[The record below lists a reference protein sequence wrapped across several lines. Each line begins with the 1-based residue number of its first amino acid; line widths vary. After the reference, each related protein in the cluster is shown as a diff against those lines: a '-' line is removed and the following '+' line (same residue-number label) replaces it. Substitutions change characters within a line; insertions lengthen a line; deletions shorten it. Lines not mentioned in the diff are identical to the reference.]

1 MNTGLKAERTR
12 FCDASCPFVEN
23 IFQFLPAPSTASVP
37 PSDFDVLVVGSG
49 IAGLSFA
56 LKAANNGHKVA
67 ILTKKDRAESNTNY
81 AQGGIAAVTSRTDD
95 FSSHVRDTLE
105 CGDGLCDESVVRAIV
120 QDAPPRIQ
128 ELAEMGVKFTTDA
141 QGGYELGR
149 EGGHSQRRILHV
161 KDVTGRA
168 IEEALLHATA
178 TSPNITVLEH
188 FFAIDLVTR
197 AKLRRAKP
205 DGPDQVLGLYALD
218 VHAGKVR
225 TFRAPAVMLATGGV
239 GQVYQFTTN
248 PDIATGDGIAMA
260 YRAGVPIADME
271 FIQFH
276 PTALYTRENERF
288 LISEAVRGEGAIL
301 RNAAGDAF
309 MPRYDA
315 RADLAPR
322 DIVARAIDAEMKRS
336 GARHVWLDLTHFA
349 PGKAKA
355 HFPNIVATC
364 ARHGIDVENAMI
376 PVVPAAHYLCGGVR
390 TNLRAETAL
399 PGLYAC
405 GEVAC
410 TGLHGANRLA
420 SNSLLEAV
428 VLAHRGAEAV
438 HDYLATAR
446 RAGSTVPDWVDGS
459 AQDPDERVVLT
470 HNSAELKQAMWDYV
484 GIVRT
489 TKRLQRARTRLEV
502 LAREIDDYYWNFK
515 VEPRLLELRN
525 LVVVAG
531 IIVECALQ
539 RHESRGLHYI
549 LDYPAKLPDARDTLA
564 KKT

>member
-1 MNTGLKAERTR
+1 M
-12 FCDASCPFVEN
+12 
-23 IFQFLPAPSTASVP
+23 
-37 PSDFDVLVVGSG
+37 GSG

-56 LKAANNGHKVA
+56 LKVAAQGRKVA

-95 FSSHVRDTLE
+95 FDSHVRDTLE
-105 CGDGLCDESVVRAIV
+105 CGDGLCREEVVRAIV
-120 QDAPPRIQ
+120 EDAPPRVH
-128 ELAEMGVKFTTDA
+128 ELAELGVAFTTQA
-141 QGGYELGR
+141 GGGYALGR
-149 EGGHSQRRILHV
+149 EGGHSARRILHV
-161 KDVTGRA
+161 KDVTGHA

-178 TSPNITVLEH
+178 TSPNITTLEH
-188 FFAIDLVTR
+188 FFAIDLITR
-197 AKLRRAKP
+197 SRLTR
-205 DGPDQVLGLYALD
+205 GQGSEPDQILGLYALD
-218 VHAGKVR
+218 VLRGRVC
-225 TFRAPAVMLATGGV
+225 TFRAPVVMLATGGV
-239 GQVYQFTTN
+239 GQVYQFSTN

-260 YRAGVPIADME
+260 YRAGVEIADLE

-276 PTALYTRENERF
+276 PTALYTRDHERF
-288 LISEAVRGEGAIL
+288 LISEAVRGEGAVL
-301 RNAAGDAF
+301 RNPAGAAF
-309 MPRYDA
+309 MKGYHP

-336 GARHVWLDLTHFA
+336 GARHVWLDLTHFP
-349 PGKAKA
+349 PGKAKE
-355 HFPNIVATC
+355 HFPNIVQTC
-364 ARHGIDVENAMI
+364 ARHGLDVEKQMI

-390 TNLRAETAL
+390 TNLRAETPL

-428 VLAHRGAEAV
+428 VLAHRGAQAV
-438 HDYLATAR
+438 GEYLATAQTP
-446 RAGSTVPDWVDGS
+446 AVTVPDWVDGS

-470 HNSAELKQAMWDYV
+470 HNSAELKQTMWDYV

-489 TKRLQRARTRLEV
+489 TKRLQRARARLEV
-502 LAREIDDYYWNFK
+502 LAREVDEYYWNFK

-525 LVVVAG
+525 LVLVAG
-531 IIVECALQ
+531 LIIECALQ

-549 LDYPAKLPDARDTLA
+549 LDYPKKLPEAQDTVVRKL
-564 KKT
+564 